1 MHASTETAQHY
12 NYVKDWPADAWR
24 TLFSETAVRHDV
36 RFVLLGHC
44 REPAFDEP
52 NVIDLRGRTGFL
64 ALLAL
69 VRTRCTALVAPDG
82 GILNAVYFLDAEFPI
97 TVVSLWSDPRQG
109 LLKARSRSPNPRLV
123 HVPLVGAGNDVRGI
137 APSDVL
143 AALEIAIAPRE
154 GSV

>member
-1 MHASTETAQHY
+1 M
-12 NYVKDWPADAWR
+12 
-24 TLFSETAVRHDV
+24 
-36 RFVLLGHC
+36 LLGHC